1 MKRLYVLLPAPLFG
15 IWLSLVYI
23 NPYGGQITLSE
34 LVLQLSGSRG
44 SFPLGLS
51 LTDLLTFSLRLVP
64 TFVFEALA
72 GVTLYRHW
80 CTASVYV
87 FSRIPGRRGWYLSQV
102 SGLLLTAALYQV
114 LLLAAALCTALL
126 RWEVLFDL
134 RGALYLGFHF
144 GIYTLWTAGA
154 ALLVNLIAIFTG
166 SSAAFTG
173 LTAAQLVL
181 ISLFALLR
189 EPVYELLRL
198 NPMSCLVLG
207 WQGSRLLGDV
217 AAMRIENSL
226 IISAIL
232 ALAALVAGVVIV
244 QRHDLI
250 VSDMESGG

>member
-1 MKRLYVLLPAPLFG
+1 MKRLYVLLPAPLLG

-51 LTDLLTFSLRLVP
+51 LTDVLTFSLRLVS

-87 FSRIPGRRGWYLSQV
+87 FSRIPGRRGWYLRQA
-102 SGLLLTAALYQV
+102 SGLLLTAALYQA

-134 RGALYLGFHF
+134 RGASAGPAPPV
-144 GIYTLWTAGA
+144 IYPRRWRPG
-154 ALLVNLIAIFTG
+154 
-166 SSAAFTG
+166 
-173 LTAAQLVL
+173 
-181 ISLFALLR
+181 
-189 EPVYELLRL
+189 P
-198 NPMSCLVLG
+198 
-207 WQGSRLLGDV
+207 
-217 AAMRIENSL
+217 
-226 IISAIL
+226 
-232 ALAALVAGVVIV
+232 
-244 QRHDLI
+244 QRYP
-250 VSDMESGG
+250 E

>member
-51 LTDLLTFSLRLVP
+51 LTDVLTFSLRLVP
-64 TFVFEALA
+64 TFVFE
-72 GVTLYRHW
+72 LYRHW

-87 FSRIPGRRGWYLSQV
+87 FSRIPGRRGWYLRQA
-102 SGLLLTAALYQV
+102 SGLLLTAALYQA

-173 LTAAQLVL
+173 LTAVQLVL
-181 ISLFALLR
+181 ISLFALFK

-207 WQGSRLLGDV
+207 WQGNRLLGDV
-217 AAMRIENSL
+217 TAMYMENSL
-226 IISAIL
+226 IISAIM